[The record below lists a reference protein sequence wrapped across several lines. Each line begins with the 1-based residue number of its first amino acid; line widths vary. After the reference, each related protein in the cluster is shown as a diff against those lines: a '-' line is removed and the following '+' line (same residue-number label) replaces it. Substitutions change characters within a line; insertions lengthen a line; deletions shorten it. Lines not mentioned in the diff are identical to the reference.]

1 MTPETEGKCAEKGPS
16 GLPFINDPGNE
27 DPGSLMDDATVPLN
41 DADEALDEEYEED
54 EDEQLSCLESRAL
67 RCTEFNIRAVLQA
80 PFDSDRFVLEVKFV
94 KQSSR
99 RTSKPTKYF
108 VICLLIQV

>member
-1 MTPETEGKCAEKGPS
+1 MTPETEGKEEKGPS

-54 EDEQLSCLESRAL
+54 EDEQ
-67 RCTEFNIRAVLQA
+67 
-80 PFDSDRFVLEVKFV
+80 
-94 KQSSR
+94 
-99 RTSKPTKYF
+99 
-108 VICLLIQV
+108 